1 MLRKGAALIPN
12 TQYPTPNTLLVED
25 PLPPGSHAPP
35 TTLTASD
42 GSTVDLA
49 KAWRRGGVVLAFYP
63 GNHTPMCDRQLRE
76 MKDEIARYRA
86 AGLACFGVNPAS
98 ADEHREYAAS
108 LGLPFPLLSDPG
120 LAAAQAWRAASPL
133 GDQVTR
139 TVYRVD
145 QDGVIRFAARGMP
158 NADIILEALEEA

>member
-1 MLRKGAALIPN
+1 M
-12 TQYPTPNTLLVED
+12 VED
-25 PLPPGSHAPP
+25 PLPPGTPAPR
-35 TTLTASD
+35 TVLTASD

-49 KAWRRGGVVLAFYP
+49 RVCERGGVVLAFYP

-76 MKDEIARYRA
+76 MKDEIARYRE
-86 AGLACFGVNPAS
+86 AGVACFGVNPAS
-98 ADEHREYAAS
+98 VDEHREYAAS
-108 LGLPFPLLSDPG
+108 LGLPFLLLADPG

-145 QDGVIRFAARGMP
+145 RDGVIRFAARGMP